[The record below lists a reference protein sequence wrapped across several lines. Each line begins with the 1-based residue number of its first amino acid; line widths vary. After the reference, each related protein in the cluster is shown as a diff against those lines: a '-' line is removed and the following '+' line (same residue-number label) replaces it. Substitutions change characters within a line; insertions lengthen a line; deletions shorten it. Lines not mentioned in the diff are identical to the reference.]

1 MHRENV
7 EYRNERR
14 RRERVERETGQALK
28 AGEEKTA
35 ETSAAI
41 FDDDISLPSSFLLP
55 SPYTKPADALSLRVR
70 RLLGGGRME
79 NKNRLVR
86 KRYLIGHVE
95 SMTAVVGMVNLMTR
109 LLLLLLLLL
118 MVMEVVVV
126 VVMLRLERM
135 RRRGHQ
141 FRILQREKTTTTG
154 KCVRLDPTIPRHV
167 LEIDIYKTL
176 LSLSIRLMRS
186 TFESFPV

>member
-1 MHRENV
+1 
-7 EYRNERR
+7 
-14 RRERVERETGQALK
+14 
-28 AGEEKTA
+28 
-35 ETSAAI
+35 
-41 FDDDISLPSSFLLP
+41 
-55 SPYTKPADALSLRVR
+55 
-70 RLLGGGRME
+70 ME

-118 MVMEVVVV
+118 MVMEVVVM

-141 FRILQREKTTTTG
+141 FRILQRRKRETTTTG

-186 TFESFPV
+186 TF